1 MGFMESQAKRICDGM
16 VNLLCNNTF
25 IAPNQS
31 ILLKSKGTD
40 IVFSNLDGVASVH
53 SPNPGH
59 HKHSQELN
67 KVFLDGSSSFVCD
80 FCKDMRLQYGY
91 RHGCDITYNSI
102 SGQVEDLEEE
112 GGLQ

>member
-1 MGFMESQAKRICDGM
+1 MGFMESQTKRICDGM

-102 SGQVEDLEEE
+102 SVQNVLNVNR
-112 GGLQ
+112 